1 METQKQARPSDSMR
15 VEEQNDGFLVESP
28 ILSLDLVDEASF
40 NFCSSVRD
48 TLFAPMS
55 RAPKRQTLLSE
66 EAFNILKWR
75 GMPGSFLPCPYFR
88 KISLG
93 SLTVELLPSGEGC
106 GSSFLQITKGGD
118 SGTSLLYAH
127 NWSLYGSRVL
137 RAAAP
142 KPAAELLLRLR
153 QNPLEASH
161 TQDKREIARFLDLAT
176 KLTAAGEWVVAV
188 LPSLGPTQMIAS
200 ELHHR
205 GVDIYLD
212 SWNFKTTQALK
223 VDENQEGIQAW
234 IHAAKKLNSKPSQDR
249 PGVILLSKEGLKPGK
264 TPSLPNAVWC
274 CFDCDP
280 VGTHITP
287 LAHSLGRSF
296 SEHFGVKLYPDL
308 TDILALI
315 EIVKPQHVTIAGPGA
330 AAVSTALARHGLSS
344 SAAASSML
352 TLF

>member
-1 METQKQARPSDSMR
+1 METQKQARSLDSMR
-15 VEEQNDGFLVESP
+15 IEELNDGFLVEYP
-28 ILSLDLVDEASF
+28 ILSLDLLDEASF
-40 NFCSSVRD
+40 NFCSSVRE

-55 RAPKRQTLLSE
+55 RAPERQTLLSE

-93 SLTVELLPSGEGC
+93 SLTVELLPSGEGG
-106 GSSFLQITKGGD
+106 GSSFLHVTKGTQ

-127 NWSLYGSRVL
+127 NWSLYSSRVL

-142 KPAAELLLRLR
+142 KPADELVLRLR
-153 QNPLEASH
+153 QNPLESSH

-176 KLTAAGEWVVAV
+176 KLTSAGEWVVAV

-200 ELHHR
+200 ELHSR

-223 VDENQEGIQAW
+223 VDEIQEGVQGW
-234 IHAAKKLNSKPSQDR
+234 IHAAKKLATKPSQDR
-249 PGVILLSKEGLKPGK
+249 PGIIILSKEGLRPGK
-264 TPSLPNAVWC
+264 TPSLPNAIWC

-280 VGTHITP
+280 IGMHTSHLATP
-287 LAHSLGRSF
+287 LGITF
-296 SEHFGVKLYPDL
+296 SEHFAVKLCPDI

-315 EIVKPQHVTIAGPGA
+315 ENVKPRHVTVAGPGA
-330 AAVSTALARHGLSS
+330 TAVTTSLARHGLSS
-344 SAAASSML
+344 SSAASSML